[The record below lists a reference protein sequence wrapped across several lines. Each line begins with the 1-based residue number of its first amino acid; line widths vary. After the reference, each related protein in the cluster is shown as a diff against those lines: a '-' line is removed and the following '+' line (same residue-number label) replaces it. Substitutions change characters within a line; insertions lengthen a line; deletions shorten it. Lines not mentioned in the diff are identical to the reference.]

1 MMNAREMVTPQD
13 SKISGAIVLESW
25 FEDHADLAAV
35 LVVLVG
41 FLARLWAA
49 SGIFLN
55 PDEALHFRLAN
66 QSSLALAYGQSVTA
80 AHPPLLILFLYCWRA
95 LGTSDLWLRLP
106 SVAAG
111 AIFCWVFF
119 KWLMQVT
126 DRLTGFVG
134 LLFVSLLLPIIMLA
148 AEVRQYALLMAFVG
162 SALYFLDRAFAENS
176 VALMAAS
183 TLCLYLAM
191 LTHYSAFLFA
201 SSLGIYALLWI
212 FMRRVLMKVIVTW
225 AVGQLGALALAAFLY
240 KTHLSQIGAGES
252 RTVLEG
258 WMTYIRRSYFDR
270 AHDNPLL
277 FLVGHTFGVFQ
288 YLFGQLA
295 VGDVVGVLFLVGVF
309 VLLREKSRASRRLGL
324 FLLLSFAIVGA
335 ASMVH
340 VYPYGGTRHS
350 ALLIIPAI
358 AGVSVAVVRAASGRW
373 TRALAIVGVIVMLC
387 LAFGRLR
394 QPRMERADQSQKR
407 MAAALEFVQQNVA
420 PSTPVFVD
428 YQTDLVLGH
437 YLCQQRPV
445 PLEIRPT
452 GFEEFF
458 CGRRHVA
465 STGYPVWTFSSE
477 NFPRDFERAVLAMG
491 LKPGDTVWVF
501 QTGWGID
508 LPEQLQKHFVEFSN
522 LHYESFGKNI
532 KTFKLTVGQPMPSTG
547 KPSARTLRPTS
558 APTIEAAAH
567 SVPAHGL

>member
-1 MMNAREMVTPQD
+1 MNAHETVAPQD
-13 SKISGAIVLESW
+13 SKIDGAIVLESW
-25 FEDHADLAAV
+25 LEDHAGVAAV
-35 LVVLVG
+35 CVVLVG

-66 QSSLALAYGQSVTA
+66 QASLALAYGQSATT
-80 AHPPLLILFLYCWRA
+80 AHPPLLILFLYYWRA

-106 SVAAG
+106 SVIAG
-111 AIFCWVFF
+111 AVFCWIFF
-119 KWLMQVT
+119 KWLTQVT
-126 DRLTGFVG
+126 DRLTGFIG
-134 LLFVSLLLPIIMLA
+134 LLFVSFLLPIIMLA
-148 AEVRQYALLMAFVG
+148 AEVRQYALLLAFAV

-176 VALMAAS
+176 AGLMAAS
-183 TLCLYLAM
+183 ALCLYLAM

-201 SSLGIYALLWI
+201 AALGIYALLWI
-212 FMRRVLMKVIVTW
+212 FMQRMSMKVIITW
-225 AVGQLGALALAAFLY
+225 AAGQLGALALAAFLY

-270 AHDNPLL
+270 THDNLPL

-295 VGDVVGVLFLVGVF
+295 VGDVVGLLFLLGVF
-309 VLLREKSRASRRLGL
+309 LLLREKSNASRRLGL
-324 FLLLSFAIVGA
+324 FLLVSFAIVGA

-350 ALLIIPAI
+350 ALLIIPGI
-358 AGVSVAVVRAASGRW
+358 AGVSVAVVRLASGRW
-373 TRALAIVGVIVMLC
+373 TRALTIAGVIVMLC
-387 LAFGRLR
+387 LVFGELR
-394 QPRMERADQSQKR
+394 QPRMERADQSGKR

-420 PSTPVFVD
+420 PAAPIFVD

-437 YLCQQRPV
+437 YLCHQRPV
-445 PLEIRPT
+445 PLQIHPT

-458 CGRRHVA
+458 CGGRHVA
-465 STGYPVWTFSSE
+465 STGYPTWTFSAES
-477 NFPRDFERAVLAMG
+477 FPEEFERTVQALG

-508 LPEQLQKHFVEFSN
+508 LPEQLRKHFIEFRE
-522 LHYESFGKNI
+522 LHFESFGKNI
-532 KTFKLTVGQPMPSTG
+532 KIFKLIVGQPMPSTETA
-547 KPSARTLRPTS
+547 SSRTSSRTIERAAYS
-558 APTIEAAAH
+558 APAPG
-567 SVPAHGL
+567 S